1 MTVDWLHF
9 TPLSALVG
17 GGIIGS
23 AVALLLLFNG
33 RVAGI
38 SGITGGLLTPQGKEK
53 GWRAAFLVGLLISPW
68 LYRIARPLPDMPVN
82 GSSLWLIAAGILV
95 GLGTRLGGGC
105 TSGHGVCGVARLS
118 PRSLLATAV
127 FMLLGFITVWAVRQW
142 GGLT

>member
-1 MTVDWLHF
+1 
-9 TPLSALVG
+9 
-17 GGIIGS
+17 
-23 AVALLLLFNG
+23 
-33 RVAGI
+33 
-38 SGITGGLLTPQGKEK
+38 
-53 GWRAAFLVGLLISPW
+53 
-68 LYRIARPLPDMPVN
+68 MPVN

-118 PRSLLATAV
+118 PRSLVATAV

>member
-23 AVALLLLFNG
+23 AVALLLLLNG

-53 GWRAAFLVGLLISPW
+53 GWRAAFLVG
-68 LYRIARPLPDMPVN
+68 
-82 GSSLWLIAAGILV
+82 
-95 GLGTRLGGGC
+95 C
-105 TSGHGVCGVARLS
+105 
-118 PRSLLATAV
+118 
-127 FMLLGFITVWAVRQW
+127 
-142 GGLT
+142 

>member
-38 SGITGGLLTPQGKEK
+38 SGITGGLLTPQGK
-53 GWRAAFLVGLLISPW
+53 
-68 LYRIARPLPDMPVN
+68 
-82 GSSLWLIAAGILV
+82 
-95 GLGTRLGGGC
+95 
-105 TSGHGVCGVARLS
+105 
-118 PRSLLATAV
+118 
-127 FMLLGFITVWAVRQW
+127 
-142 GGLT
+142 